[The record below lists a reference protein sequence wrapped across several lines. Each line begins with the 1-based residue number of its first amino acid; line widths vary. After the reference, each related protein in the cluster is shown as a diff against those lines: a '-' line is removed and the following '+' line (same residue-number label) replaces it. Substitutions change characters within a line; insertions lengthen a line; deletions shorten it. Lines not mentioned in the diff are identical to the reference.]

1 MGNPEHLKWLLEGVE
16 AWNAR
21 REREAFVPD
30 LSGMDIRGAFEKAG
44 KLEEGRIPL
53 AGVNLREADLR
64 EANLGGADLGE
75 ANLIGAHLREA
86 DLWEA
91 NLSEADLMDTN
102 LREADLTGA
111 DLVMANLRA
120 ADLRETDLAGANIAM
135 VNLDDADLRKANL
148 GGADLRGADLRE
160 ADLWE
165 ANLGE
170 ADVRTLYLGG
180 GTNVVGTPEYT
191 NLSQTRALTQAQ
203 LDTMEGDTGTILPD
217 GLHHPA
223 HWPDPEPPGPHSHGV
238 KRDDSSAAA
247 SSSPSIRA
255 KVQER
260 PVSEL
265 RHALQASYPET
276 AVLAEYIAGQ
286 IQNEIAA
293 HRMTAIPNDAEALS
307 DYNAKLNFLNETLI
321 AVQRLHEAIPVAE
334 PDQKVTP
341 EEAWRIKEI
350 LIDIA
355 GKIDLAVRYLD
366 NDTGTYGNFWK
377 IGLIGACSGLFGC
390 FGIPVNLGAP
400 IAAGVIGAS
409 TIRLIVEGRRGP

>member
-1 MGNPEHLKWLLEGVE
+1 MGNPQHLDWLLEGVE

-260 PVSEL
+260 PVAEL
-265 RHALQASYPET
+265 RHALQASYPEA

-341 EEAWRIKEI
+341 EEARRIKEI
-350 LIDIA
+350 LTDIA

-377 IGLIGACSGLFGC
+377 IGLIGACSGLFGY

>member
-1 MGNPEHLKWLLEGVE
+1 M
-16 AWNAR
+16 
-21 REREAFVPD
+21 
-30 LSGMDIRGAFEKAG
+30 
-44 KLEEGRIPL
+44 
-53 AGVNLREADLR
+53 
-64 EANLGGADLGE
+64 
-75 ANLIGAHLREA
+75 
-86 DLWEA
+86 
-91 NLSEADLMDTN
+91 
-102 LREADLTGA
+102 
-111 DLVMANLRA
+111 
-120 ADLRETDLAGANIAM
+120 
-135 VNLDDADLRKANL
+135 
-148 GGADLRGADLRE
+148 
-160 ADLWE
+160 
-165 ANLGE
+165 
-170 ADVRTLYLGG
+170 
-180 GTNVVGTPEYT
+180 GTNDVGTPEYT

-223 HWPDPEPPGPHSHGV
+223 HWPDPEPPRPHTHGA
-238 KRDDSSAAA
+238 KMDDNSAAA

-260 PVSEL
+260 PVAEL

-355 GKIDLAVRYLD
+355 GKTDLAVRYLD

-390 FGIPVNLGAP
+390 FSIPVNLGAP
-400 IAAGVIGAS
+400 ITTGVIGAS